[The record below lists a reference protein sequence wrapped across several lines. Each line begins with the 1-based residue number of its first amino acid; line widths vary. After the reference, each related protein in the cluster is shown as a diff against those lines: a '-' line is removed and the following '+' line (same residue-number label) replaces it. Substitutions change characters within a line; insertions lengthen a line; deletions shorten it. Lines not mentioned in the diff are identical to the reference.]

1 MTMRQITNFV
11 ERDHCLTVPGPLLRR
26 KMLDRNGAGKRP
38 VMPLA
43 DLSCLMANVC
53 FGPKGDLAPKTQG
66 LPQHRATVG
75 QPKKSATALE

>member
-1 MTMRQITNFV
+1 
-11 ERDHCLTVPGPLLRR
+11 
-26 KMLDRNGAGKRP
+26 
-38 VMPLA
+38 MPLA